1 MSPKFLAIIALIMVG
16 YAACS
21 TVAKASDSDWKF
33 YGTSTVNGDTDLCF
47 FDLKGAAQGSDK
59 HVKVWIKC
67 LHKKDTEAVDIKKD
81 YGGKIIDNVSRKVI
95 DRYIPPIALV
105 EDTNFDQAIDVA
117 TLEEIADIANL
128 QASARIFYEIDCP
141 KLMLRELSVEVVDVS
156 GRRGSKHSASEW
168 QYVSPET
175 NGARLQKILCEK
187 SVPR

>member
-1 MSPKFLAIIALIMVG
+1 MSLKFLAVIALMIVG
-16 YAACS
+16 FAASS
-21 TVAKASDSDWKF
+21 TVAKASDTDWKL
-33 YGTSTVNGDTDLCF
+33 YGSSTVDGDTDLCF
-47 FDLKGAAQGSDK
+47 FDLRGAVRGTDN
-59 HVKVWIKC
+59 HIKVWIKC
-67 LHKKDTEAVDIKKD
+67 LRKRDTESIDRKKD
-81 YGGKIIDNVSRKVI
+81 YGGKIIDNVTRKMA
-95 DRYIPPIALV
+95 DRYVPPIALV
-105 EDTNFDQAIDVA
+105 EDTDFDQAIGV
-117 TLEEIADIANL
+117 TTSEEIANLANL